1 MQHAPITLKPVAH
14 SVGELLAVPSA
25 IQGHELLHS
34 SMYNQADV
42 FLFHDFSKKERRSN
56 DFCGVALPANNLY
69 QRALARRQIEVA
81 ESRLHPAIY
90 LEPGIPEN
98 SSESCKSF
106 PDLKLGY
113 CPQCVTATLAAERQP
128 GSDPSMSLIAARS
141 IRHL

>member
-1 MQHAPITLKPVAH
+1 VQHAPITLKPVAH
-14 SVGELLAVPSA
+14 SVGQLLTVPSA

-34 SMYNQADV
+34 SMYNRADV

-56 DFCGVALPANNLY
+56 DVCGVALPANNLY
-69 QRALARRQIEVA
+69 QRARARRQIDVT

-106 PDLKLGY
+106 PDMKLGY

-128 GSDPSMSLIAARS
+128 GSDPSVSLITARS

>member
-1 MQHAPITLKPVAH
+1 MIFAVSLYLPI
-14 SVGELLAVPSA
+14 
-25 IQGHELLHS
+25 I
-34 SMYNQADV
+34 
-42 FLFHDFSKKERRSN
+42 F
-56 DFCGVALPANNLY
+56 Y
-69 QRALARRQIEVA
+69 QRALARRQIDVA

-113 CPQCVTATLAAERQP
+113 CPQCVTATLTAERQP

-141 IRHL
+141 IRHP